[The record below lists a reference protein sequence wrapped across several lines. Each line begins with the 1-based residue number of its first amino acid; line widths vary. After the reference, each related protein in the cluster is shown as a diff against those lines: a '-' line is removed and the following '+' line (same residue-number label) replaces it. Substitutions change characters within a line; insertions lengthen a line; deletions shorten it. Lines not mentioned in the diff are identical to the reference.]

1 MRITEVRTVLLTGPS
16 SGADPF
22 LLGFK
27 ATRSAAFIEILTD
40 TELTGLGETCVGYHL
55 PEIVPGIVD
64 FYAPILVGLED
75 DEINPRRLW
84 DRMNNCALF
93 WSRTGLLA
101 GVLAGIEGA
110 LWDLR
115 GKMLGVPVHALLG
128 GRVHERLLC
137 YATGNESPYPWD
149 ELLRKV
155 DLHRAA
161 GFIGAKYASG
171 WYDHQTGRSFESDS
185 VQAWVDIESNKL
197 ERLRQHVGKD
207 FILCLDGHMGNVD
220 EGKKCWDVAI
230 ASSVLRAL
238 EKFDIFFFEEPLSYY
253 DLSGYAEL
261 CRVSSIPV
269 AGGEVLTTRD
279 EFRPWADAG
288 AFDIA
293 QPDASTVGVFPFLDI
308 ARQFAVR
315 RKRVATHCW
324 TAGPG
329 TMQNIHA
336 AFATPNM
343 AILEIPPLPGG
354 LHTDV
359 YGDGYRFEHGYILP
373 PEAPGLGVRLTEAAR
388 AKYRFVPGTGEWN
401 LVPGK
406 HQYYDPQIDWAQR

>member
-16 SGADPF
+16 SANDPF

-55 PEIVPGIVD
+55 PEIVPEIVS
-64 FYAPILVGLED
+64 FYAPILVGLKD
-75 DEINPRRLW
+75 DEINPRQLCA
-84 DRMNNCALF
+84 RMNSCALF

-115 GKMLGVPVHALLG
+115 GKMLGVPVHELLG
-128 GRVHERLLC
+128 GRVHDRLLC

-149 ELLRKV
+149 ELLKKV
-155 DLHRAA
+155 DLHHEA
-161 GFIGAKYASG
+161 GFVGAKYASG
-171 WYDHQTGRSFESDS
+171 WYDHRTGGSFESNS
-185 VQAWVDIESNKL
+185 VQAWVDVECEKL
-197 ERLRQHVGKD
+197 DLLRRHLGKE

-220 EGKKCWDVAI
+220 EGKQSWDVAI
-230 ASSVLRAL
+230 ATSVLRAV
-238 EKFDIFFFEEPLSYY
+238 EKFDLFFFEEPLSYY
-253 DLSGYAEL
+253 DLPGYAEL
-261 CRVSSIPV
+261 CRTSSIPV
-269 AGGEVLTTRD
+269 AGGEVLTTPE
-279 EFRPWADAG
+279 EFKPWADAG

-293 QPDASTVGVFPFLDI
+293 QPDASTVGVAAFLDI
-308 ARQFAVR
+308 ARQFAGR

-324 TAGPG
+324 TGGPG

-336 AFATPNM
+336 AFATPNV
-343 AILEIPPLPGG
+343 AILEIPPTPAG

-359 YGDGYRFEHGYILP
+359 YGDGYRFEDGYILP
-373 PEAPGLGVRLTEAAR
+373 PQAPGLGVRLTEAAR
-388 AKYRFVPGTGEWN
+388 QKYRFVPGTGEWN

-406 HQYYDPQIDWAQR
+406 NHYHDPQIDWTQR

>member
-1 MRITEVRTVLLTGPS
+1 MRITEVRTVLLTGPA
-16 SGADPF
+16 SGSDPF

-55 PEIVPGIVD
+55 PEIVPEIVA
-64 FYAPILVGLED
+64 FYAPILVGLCD
-75 DEINPRRLW
+75 DEINPRQLW
-84 DRMNNCALF
+84 DRMNTSALF

-128 GRVHERLLC
+128 GRVHDRLPC
-137 YATGNESPYPWD
+137 YATGNESPYPWED
-149 ELLRKV
+149 LLRKV
-155 DLHRAA
+155 DMHRAA
-161 GFIGAKYASG
+161 GFRGAKYASG
-171 WYDHQTGRSFESDS
+171 WYDHATGASFASDS
-185 VQAWVDIESNKL
+185 VQAWVDLESEKL
-197 ERLRQHVGKD
+197 ELLRAHVGKE
-207 FILCLDGHMGNVD
+207 FVLCLDGHMGNVD
-220 EGKKCWDVAI
+220 EGKQTWNVAI

-238 EKFDIFFFEEPLSYY
+238 ARFDLFFFEEPLGYH
-253 DLSGYAEL
+253 DLPGYAEL
-261 CRVSSIPV
+261 CRASPIPV

-279 EFRPWADAG
+279 EFMPWADAA

-293 QPDASTVGVFPFLDI
+293 QPDASTVGISAFLDI
-308 ARQFAVR
+308 ARMFAAR

-336 AFATPNM
+336 AFATPNI
-343 AILEIPPLPGG
+343 AILEIPPLAGA
-354 LHTDV
+354 LHTEV
-359 YGDGYRFEHGYILP
+359 YGEGYRFENGYILP
-373 PEAPGLGVRLTEAAR
+373 PQASGLGVRLTDAVRQKHA
-388 AKYRFVPGTGEWN
+388 FVPGTGEWN

-406 HQYYDPQIDWAQR
+406 DQYHNPQIDWAQR